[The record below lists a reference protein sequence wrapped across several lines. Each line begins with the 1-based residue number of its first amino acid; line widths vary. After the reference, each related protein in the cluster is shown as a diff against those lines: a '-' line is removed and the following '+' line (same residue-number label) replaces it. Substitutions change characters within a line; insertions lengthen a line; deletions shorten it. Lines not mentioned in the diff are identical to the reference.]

1 MQCDVCHQQNATIF
15 LTQVVEGKVQKVN
28 LCEACAQSKGVTD
41 ATGFNLAELLK
52 GVGEETMQ
60 QNSSRGTACP
70 VCGFSQSDF
79 KKTGRLGCSHCYVV
93 FHEGLTGLLKAM
105 HKGTRHTGK
114 VPGQQPRQVSDVNPV
129 SPVGRVDYSGEI
141 ESLRKRLS
149 ASVEAENYE
158 EAAMLRDELRQLE
171 AKMLDAGG

>member
-28 LCEACAQSKGVTD
+28 LCQGCAQSKGVTD
-41 ATGFNLAELLK
+41 STGFNLAELLQ
-52 GVGEETMQ
+52 GVGEETVQ
-60 QNSSRGTACP
+60 VSSSRGVACP
-70 VCGFSQSDF
+70 TCGFSQSDF
-79 KKTGRLGCSHCYVV
+79 KKTGRLGCSECYQV
-93 FHEGLTGLLKAM
+93 FHDGLTGLLKAM

-114 VPGQQPRQVSDVNPV
+114 VPGQQPRQVSP
-129 SPVGRVDYSGEI
+129 RVDYSGQI
-141 ESLRKRLS
+141 EMLRKRLS

-171 AKMLDAGG
+171 ARMLDAGG